1 MQPASPGAL
10 GPDGVVRGSIAG
22 AAPADALSGATVAT
36 EGPPGTASRA
46 APPLQPGRRALLPA
60 ATVPRLAIVVV
71 GAYVGA
77 QVIADIASVK
87 VGSTF
92 GRAVDM
98 GTFIYPITF
107 TLRDVVHKMLGRRAA
122 RTLIV
127 TAAFVNLFMALYLQ
141 WAARAPSDESY
152 PLGDEFQ
159 AVLGPLWRIV
169 VASIIAEVVSE
180 LLDTEVYHWFVRR
193 VTTRFQ
199 WARVAVSNAVSI
211 PVDNALFAVIAFG
224 SLPFLTD
231 HALTLPW
238 SAVWDIFIVNL
249 VVKGAVSAASMPL
262 IYLSP
267 DRDWRAD
274 PGDA

>member
-1 MQPASPGAL
+1 MQPALPGA
-10 GPDGVVRGSIAG
+10 P
-22 AAPADALSGATVAT
+22 APANDA
-36 EGPPGTASRA
+36 A
-46 APPLQPGRRALLPA
+46 APPPAPPAETRRRVSLPA
-60 ATVPRLAIVVV
+60 ATVPRLAIAAV

-77 QVIADIASVK
+77 QVIADITSVK
-87 VGSTF
+87 IGSTF

-122 RTLIV
+122 RALVI
-127 TAAFVNLFMALYLQ
+127 TAAFVNVFMALYLQ
-141 WAARAPSDESY
+141 WVARAPSHASY

-169 VASIIAEVVSE
+169 MASIIAEVVSE
-180 LLDTEVYHWFVRR
+180 LLDTEVYHWFVSR
-193 VTTRFQ
+193 VTTRYQ
-199 WARVAVSNAVSI
+199 WARVAVSNAVSV

-224 SLPFLTD
+224 ALPLMAD

-238 SAVWDIFIVNL
+238 PAVWDVFVVNL
-249 VVKGAVSAASMPL
+249 TVKVAVSALSLPL

-267 DRDWRAD
+267 DRDWRSD
-274 PGDA
+274 PSDA

>member
-1 MQPASPGAL
+1 MQPAPS
-10 GPDGVVRGSIAG
+10 
-22 AAPADALSGATVAT
+22 AAPAQAIPTDRAR
-36 EGPPGTASRA
+36 PTA
-46 APPLQPGRRALLPA
+46 A
-60 ATVPRLAIVVV
+60 ATVSRLAIAAV

-77 QVIADIASVK
+77 QVIADITSVK
-87 VGSTF
+87 IGSTF

-107 TLRDVVHKMLGRRAA
+107 TLRDVVHKALGRRAA

-127 TAAFVNLFMALYLQ
+127 TAAVVNLFMAVYLQ
-141 WAARAPSDESY
+141 WVARAPSHESY

-169 VASIIAEVVSE
+169 VASIIAEVISE

-193 VTTRFQ
+193 VTMRYQ

-211 PVDNALFAVIAFG
+211 PVDNAIFAIAAFG
-224 SLPFLTD
+224 SLPLLTD

-238 SAVWDIFIVNL
+238 SAVWDIFVVNL
-249 VVKGAVSAASMPL
+249 TVKGLVSAASLPL
-262 IYLSP
+262 IYVSP
-267 DRDWRAD
+267 DRDWSHD
-274 PGDA
+274 PDNA

>member
-1 MQPASPGAL
+1 MQPAP
-10 GPDGVVRGSIAG
+10 
-22 AAPADALSGATVAT
+22 SGAPEQAIRTDRARPTAAVTV
-36 EGPPGTASRA
+36 S
-46 APPLQPGRRALLPA
+46 
-60 ATVPRLAIVVV
+60 RLAIAAV

-77 QVIADIASVK
+77 QVIADITSVK
-87 VGSTF
+87 IGSTF

-107 TLRDVVHKMLGRRAA
+107 TLRDVVHKALGKRAA

-127 TAAFVNLFMALYLQ
+127 TAAVVNLFMAAYLQ
-141 WAARAPSDESY
+141 WVARVPSHESY
-152 PLGDEFQ
+152 PLGDEFR

-169 VASIIAEVVSE
+169 VASIIAEVISE

-211 PVDNALFAVIAFG
+211 PVDNAIFAIGAFG
-224 SLPFLTD
+224 SLPLLTD

-238 SAVWDIFIVNL
+238 AAVWDIFVVNL
-249 VVKGAVSAASMPL
+249 WIKALVSAASLPL
-262 IYLSP
+262 IYASP
-267 DRDWRAD
+267 DRDWRDD
-274 PGDA
+274 PDDA